1 MSGKNDIET
10 NRNSND
16 NAVEWV
22 NHPAAVSWKRTLI
35 VSIFLLVIFVTVYL
49 TTHSPLLTVVA
60 VIIMVGSL
68 SSFYIP
74 TRYAMNQDGVEIRSL
89 SGVKTYNWSRF
100 RSCCPDSNGV
110 FLSPFVKPSRLE
122 NFRGVYLRFS
132 DNREEVINFVQ
143 AMISKDE
150 PKEGGDEDVSS

>member
-1 MSGKNDIET
+1 MSAKKDIET

-16 NAVEWV
+16 NAVAWV
-22 NHPAAVSWKRTLI
+22 NHPAAVSRKRTLI
-35 VSIFLLVIFVTVYL
+35 VSIFLLIIFATVYL

-68 SSFYIP
+68 SSFYVP
-74 TRYAMNQDGVEIRSL
+74 TKYTMNQDGVEIRSF
-89 SGVKTYNWSRF
+89 SGIKTYNWSRF
-100 RSCCPDSNGV
+100 RSFYPDSNGV

-132 DNREEVINFVQ
+132 DNRDEVMDFVT
-143 AMISKDE
+143 AMISKDD
-150 PKEGGDEDVSS
+150 PKDGGENVSS